1 MSRRSMCAVIGFSL
15 LGWSA
20 LATPPRKDNRTLRP
34 QQAKVQD
41 ARQEARVA
49 LVIGNGAYQVSPL
62 KNPPNDARAMA
73 AALRDLGFKVDLV
86 VDGGRKRM
94 LEAVRLFGQKLA
106 EGGIGL
112 FYYAGHG
119 MQVKGANYLIPV
131 GADIA
136 TEEDVTTEA
145 LDANTVLARMDTAKN
160 RVNLV
165 ILDACR
171 NNPFARS
178 FRSASR
184 GLAQMEA
191 PSGTFV
197 AFATAPGSTA
207 SDGDGRN
214 GLYTQHL
221 LRAMKEPGLKVEE
234 VFKKV
239 RVGVKLASR
248 DAQVPWDSSSLTG
261 EFYFRED
268 RVAPVSALV
277 PVSPGLVPAKPLG
290 EDAYQQGMDR
300 LLGRGVPR
308 SDQESLIHLIEAA
321 DQGHAE
327 AQARLGRMYMYGMGT
342 PANARKALDYFR
354 QAASQGNANGLAGLG
369 EAYAGELPGCDLEK
383 DAKQAFDCFDRSAS
397 LGSWRGMLDLGR
409 LHREGSATT
418 KDEGRA
424 LILFR
429 KTLAL
434 AQPLAEEGD
443 PEAQTVLGLI
453 HRDGLGTTKN
463 PAEAMKW
470 FQMAADQEWMIG
482 HYHLGAMYLNGT
494 GVPQSDVEAVSHFRK
509 AAESG
514 FHWAQNQM
522 GIMFQNGKGV
532 ARSDAEAVA
541 WYQRAAEQGNAAAQS
556 NLGYMYLNG
565 RGVAQSEAL
574 ALAWF
579 NKSAK
584 QGNLLAYTNLGVM
597 YQGGRGVPQSEVE
610 AVTWFRKAA
619 EQGLALGQV
628 NLGIMY
634 ASGKGIARND
644 AEALA
649 WFRKAA
655 AQSHGS
661 AENWIGI
668 MYQGGRSVPQSD
680 VEAVAWYRKAAE
692 HGEAY
697 GQNNLGLM
705 YQSGR
710 GVPKD
715 LVQAMEW
722 FKKAADQGHE
732 GAKKALAEMRRS
744 P

>member
-1 MSRRSMCAVIGFSL
+1 
-15 LGWSA
+15 
-20 LATPPRKDNRTLRP
+20 
-34 QQAKVQD
+34 
-41 ARQEARVA
+41 VA
-49 LVIGNGAYQVSPL
+49 LVIGNGAYKDSPL

-73 AALRDLGFKVDLV
+73 AALRDLGFRVELV

-94 LEAVRLFGQKLA
+94 LDAVRSFGQKLA

-119 MQVKGANYLIPV
+119 MQVKGSNYLIPV

-145 LDANTVLARMDTAKN
+145 LDANTVLARMDSAKN

-221 LRAMKEPGLKVEE
+221 LRALKEPGLKVEE

-261 EFYFRED
+261 EFYFRAETAAH
-268 RVAPVSALV
+268 VPAPSPVVPVLV
-277 PVSPGLVPAKPLG
+277 PLKQPG

-300 LLGRGVPR
+300 LLGREVPR
-308 SDQESLIHLIEAA
+308 SDQEALVHLIEAA

-327 AQARLGRMYMYGMGT
+327 AQARLGRMYMSGMGT
-342 PANARKALDYFR
+342 PANAVKALDYFR
-354 QAASQGNANGLAGLG
+354 KAAGQGNANGLAGLA
-369 EAYAGELPGCDLEK
+369 EAYGGNLPGCGQEK
-383 DAKQAFDCFDRSAS
+383 DEKQAFDCFDRAAS
-397 LGSWRGMLDLGR
+397 QGAWRGTMGLAHLYQDGK
-409 LHREGSATT
+409 ATA

-434 AQPLAEEGD
+434 LQPLAEAGD
-443 PEAQTVLGLI
+443 PEAQTVLGTL
-453 HRDGLGTTKN
+453 HREGLGVAKN
-463 PAEAMKW
+463 PTEAVLW
-470 FQMAADQEWMIG
+470 FQKAADQGWMFG
-482 HYHLGAMYLNGT
+482 HYQLGLSYLNGT
-494 GVPQSDVEAVSHFRK
+494 GVPQSDMEAASWFRK
-509 AAESG
+509 AAVSG
-514 FHWAQNQM
+514 FPWAQNQLGAM
-522 GIMFQNGKGV
+522 CQNGKGV
-532 ARSDAEAVA
+532 AQSDAQAA
-541 WYQRAAEQGNAAAQS
+541 DWYLKAAEQGNAVAQS
-556 NLGYMYLNG
+556 NLGYLYMRG
-565 RGVAQSEAL
+565 RGVAQNDASAL
-574 ALAWF
+574 FWFQKAAL
-579 NKSAK
+579 
-584 QGNLLAYTNLGVM
+584 QGNLMAYNNLGVM
-597 YQGGRGVPQSEVE
+597 YQGGRGVAQSDVE

-619 EQGLALGQV
+619 DQGVSLAQC
-628 NLGIMY
+628 NLGSMY
-634 ASGKGIARND
+634 ASGRGVAKSD

-655 AQSHGS
+655 AQGHSA
-661 AENWIGI
+661 AENWLGI
-668 MYQGGRSVPQSD
+668 FYQNGRGVPQSD
-680 VEAVAWYRKAAE
+680 VEAAAWYRKSAE

-705 YQSGR
+705 YQAGR
-710 GVPKD
+710 GIPKD
-715 LVQAMEW
+715 LVLAVEW

-732 GAKKALAEMRRS
+732 GARKALANLRGT

>member
-1 MSRRSMCAVIGFSL
+1 MTRQSICAVIVLSV
-15 LGWSA
+15 LG
-20 LATPPRKDNRTLRP
+20 LAAQGAPPKKDHRTLRP
-34 QQAKVQD
+34 QQAKGSD
-41 ARQEARVA
+41 AVHESRVA
-49 LVIGNGAYQVSPL
+49 LVIGNGAYKDSPL
-62 KNPPNDARAMA
+62 KNPPHDARAMA
-73 AALRDLGFKVDLV
+73 AALKDLGFKVDLV

-94 LEAVRLFGQKLA
+94 LDAVRSFGQKLA

-145 LDANTVLARMDTAKN
+145 LDANTVLARMDSAKN
-160 RVNLV
+160 RLNLV

-178 FRSASR
+178 FRSGSR

-234 VFKKV
+234 VFKQV
-239 RVGVKLASR
+239 RVGVKRASR

-261 EFYFRED
+261 EFYFRAD
-268 RVAPVSALV
+268 AVAPVSAPS
-277 PVSPGLVPAKPLG
+277 PVVPGLVPLRQPG
-290 EDAYQQGMDR
+290 EEAYQQGMDR

-308 SDQESLIHLIEAA
+308 SDQEALIHLIGAA
-321 DQGHAE
+321 DLGYAE
-327 AQARLGRMYMYGMGT
+327 AQARLGRMYMSGMGT
-342 PANARKALDYFR
+342 PANPVKALDYFR
-354 QAASQGNANGLAGLG
+354 KAADLGNANGLEGLG
-369 EAYAGELPGCDLEK
+369 EAYAGDLPGCGLEK
-383 DAKQAFDCFDRSAS
+383 DEKQAFDCFDRAAS
-397 LGSWRGMLDLGR
+397 LGSWRGTMGLGR
-409 LHREGSATT
+409 LYREGRATS

-434 AQPLAEEGD
+434 LQPLADAGD
-443 PEAQTVLGLI
+443 PEAQTVLGMI
-453 HRDGLGTTKN
+453 HRDGLGVTKN
-463 PAEAMKW
+463 AAEAVLW
-470 FQMAADQEWMIG
+470 FQKAADQGWMFG
-482 HYHLGAMYLNGT
+482 QYHLGVTYLNGL
-494 GVPQSDVEAVSHFRK
+494 GVPQSDVEAAAWFHK
-509 AAESG
+509 AAASG

-522 GIMFQNGKGV
+522 GVMCQNGKGV
-532 ARSDAEAVA
+532 SQSDAQAA
-541 WYQRAAEQGNAAAQS
+541 DWYLKSAEQGNSMAQS
-556 NLGYMYLNG
+556 NLGYLYMHG
-565 RGVAQSEAL
+565 RGVAQSDATAL
-574 ALAWF
+574 FWVNKAALL
-579 NKSAK
+579 
-584 QGNLLAYTNLGVM
+584 GNPLAYTNLGVM
-597 YQGGRGVPQSEVE
+597 YQNGKGVTQSDVE
-610 AVTWFRKAA
+610 AVAWYRKAA
-619 EQGLALGQV
+619 EQGLALGQC
-628 NLGIMY
+628 NLGVMY
-634 ASGKGIARND
+634 ASGKGVAKND

-655 AQSHGS
+655 GQGNSS
-661 AENWIGI
+661 AENWLGI
-668 MYQGGRSVPQSD
+668 MYQNGRSVPQSD
-680 VEAVAWYRKAAE
+680 IEAVAWYRRAAE

-705 YQSGR
+705 YQAGR